1 MHFFPSSP
9 SFLSSSPFISYSP
22 LPVLLLPAISTLFP
36 HESVDLDMLLE
47 KDISK
52 LSAKKGNF
60 QFLLDLGDFVILS
73 AARKI
78 TDGIM
83 HNIWPV

>member
-1 MHFFPSSP
+1 
-9 SFLSSSPFISYSP
+9 
-22 LPVLLLPAISTLFP
+22 
-36 HESVDLDMLLE
+36 MLLE